1 MTSSDLP
8 AGFMVLHGNRLE
20 DLRDLLVQVLKN
32 QPLAAL
38 EPEVILLQSN
48 GMKHWLEIALADD
61 AALGICAATR
71 MALPGAYLWQVYR
84 AVLGPAAVPVAMPF
98 DKTSL
103 LWRLVRLLP
112 DLCARDPVYEPL
124 RRYLGAPLQPR
135 KLYQLALQL
144 ADVLDGYQSYRADW
158 LADWAAGRDVL
169 HGVGGA
175 GFGGAGLLGE
185 GWDGV
190 ALGATGV
197 IGANADL
204 NGSPGASN
212 AVGRKDL
219 AQGVGKV
226 ALPPEHAWQAQLWRD
241 IRQDVGADF
250 EDSSRAA
257 VHERFLSAMA
267 GVKRQCDAT
276 GKRPAGLPARLVVFG
291 VSSLPM
297 QLVQALAALGQVSQV
312 LMLVQ
317 NPCQYFWGDIVEGH
331 AALRAQVRRRQSH
344 KPAALASSGQAL
356 AGISDQALAESDGF
370 DTPDAARRTPASATL
385 ALLAAPAAATHPLL
399 ASWGKQGRD
408 YLHLLDGFD
417 APEQYRHHWSRVDVF
432 VDPATA
438 TPERPA
444 SRLALLQSAMLN
456 LTPEPEVP
464 QALPDDGSLE
474 FVSAHSAQRELEVLH
489 DRLLAW
495 FEDDP
500 ALKPRDVMV
509 MVPDMEAFA
518 PHIQAVFGRFS
529 SGQPG
534 FIPYSVAD
542 TTARSSPLVQALEQL
557 LNLPNAR
564 LTLLEWASLFEVAA
578 VRKRFKLSEADVQL
592 LQEWL
597 TTAGVRWGLDAS
609 HRQVWGLP
617 AGTQG
622 LAQNTWAFGL
632 RRLLLGY
639 ALGAGAGSSVGM
651 GLGTGNSTGNSAD
664 SKSDSGVARHGDGQA
679 VLSEAD
685 AADADGIWQGTLAQ
699 PALSGLSAPLM
710 TALLDWLQAITDALA
725 ALAIDHTPNA
735 WGDTLNQLVQRFFAP
750 ADEADERAIARLL
763 EPLQSWLLACEA
775 AQLDTALPLEVVREH
790 WLSQIETGS
799 LQQRFFGGGVQF
811 GTLMPM
817 RSIPFAVIGMLGMN
831 DGAYP
836 RVQAAR
842 DFDLMAMSWRAGDRS
857 RREDDRYL
865 FLEAVLSARQ
875 KLYVSW
881 QGHSA
886 TDNSARPPSV
896 LVAQLLDHVNAL
908 WTPTQA
914 ARVQPLQPFSKAYF
928 EATSGFETFD
938 KDWAAVHVDIAQV
951 AINNENVDPGF
962 GCPTS
967 LAPDDLQRLLRAPV
981 EVFFR
986 NRLQTTFEQL
996 SELAEPDEPFA
1007 LNALQQHQAGA
1018 DLLRSADA
1026 SQGVARLQGS
1036 GQLPLA
1042 AFGQRTAQTL
1052 MDVAAQVRAR
1062 RDPWLAL
1069 YPLALAPQ
1077 PVDLTFD
1084 GGVNGSA
1091 VGGVGSASGVGRVDR
1106 ASRANSA
1113 NSANSANAVNDAGAV
1128 NDVGAV
1134 NDAGAAGKL
1143 AKGSIQISGVLD
1155 GLFMQTHTAQA
1166 SSKHPRAESGVPQLT
1181 CLQLAA
1187 RPGAVLQGK
1196 KGAEHARGHVLVNL
1210 WVRHLAGNAS
1220 GLTLTSVLVG
1230 VDGEV
1235 VLPPMSS
1242 TAAYAV
1248 LARLVHAYAHA
1259 WVAPL
1264 SVSCKTAWAYLQ
1276 TQAANA
1282 NLPPDKPPK
1291 DPHEAARAAFEGGQF
1306 GGEWD
1311 QSAYLQRAF
1320 ASYDDI
1326 AAGLAHWAQELY
1338 GDLAA
1343 QVAVAQT
1350 AAESLP

>member
-1 MTSSDLP
+1 MTPSDLP

-20 DLRDLLVQVLKN
+20 DLRDLLVQVLKS

-61 AALGICAATR
+61 AALGVCAATR

-84 AVLGPAAVPVAMPF
+84 AVLGPAAVPAAMPF

-112 DLCARDPVYEPL
+112 DLCARNSVYEPL
-124 RRYLGAPLQPR
+124 KRYLGTPLQPR

-169 HGVGGA
+169 HGAKGAGSGGA
-175 GFGGAGLLGE
+175 GFSGV

-190 ALGATGV
+190 AV
-197 IGANADL
+197 
-204 NGSPGASN
+204 
-212 AVGRKDL
+212 
-219 AQGVGKV
+219 
-226 ALPPEHAWQAQLWRD
+226 LPPEHAWQAQLWRD

-250 EDSSRAA
+250 EDSSRAT

-276 GKRPAGLPARLVVFG
+276 GQRPAGLPARLVVFG

-297 QLVQALAALGQVSQV
+297 QLVQALAALGQVCQV

-317 NPCQYFWGDIVEGH
+317 NPCQYFWGDLVEGH

-344 KPAALASSGQAL
+344 KPPALASSGQAL
-356 AGISDQALAESDGF
+356 AGTSEEALAELNGF
-370 DTPDAARRTPASATL
+370 DAPGTTPRASAKATL
-385 ALLAAPAAATHPLL
+385 SLLAAPAAATHPLL

-444 SRLALLQSAMLN
+444 SRLALVQSAMLN
-456 LTPEPEVP
+456 LTPEPEAP
-464 QALPDDGSLE
+464 QALPEDGSLE

-518 PHIQAVFGRFS
+518 PHIQAVFGRFAP
-529 SGQPG
+529 GQPG

-557 LNLPNAR
+557 LNLPDAR
-564 LTLLEWASLFEVAA
+564 LTLFEWASLFEVAA
-578 VRKRFKLSEADVQL
+578 VRKRFKLSDADVQL
-592 LQEWL
+592 LQAWL

-617 AGTQG
+617 ADTQG

-639 ALGAGAGSSVGM
+639 ALGAGADSKP
-651 GLGTGNSTGNSAD
+651 GTGSG
-664 SKSDSGVARHGDGQA
+664 SGVAKNGGDQA
-679 VLSEAD
+679 AAD
-685 AADADGIWQGTLAQ
+685 AADAHGIWQGTLAQ

-710 TALLDWLQAITDALA
+710 AALLDWLQATTDALA
-725 ALAIDHTPNA
+725 ALSKDQAPNA

-763 EPLQSWLLACEA
+763 EPLQSWLLACES
-775 AQLDTALPLEVVREH
+775 AQLDSALPLEVVREH
-790 WLSQIETGS
+790 WLSHIEAGS

-865 FLEAVLSARQ
+865 FLEALLSARQ

-908 WTPTQA
+908 WTPAQS

-928 EATSGFETFD
+928 EAFSGFETFD
-938 KDWAAVHVDIAQV
+938 KDWAAVHADIAQV
-951 AINNENVDPGF
+951 ALNNEEASAGF
-962 GCPTS
+962 VCPAS
-967 LAPDDLQRLLRAPV
+967 LTQDDLQRLLRAPV

-1007 LNALQQHQAGA
+1007 LDPLQQHQAGA

-1069 YPLALAPQ
+1069 YPLVLEAQ
-1077 PVDLTFD
+1077 PVDLAFDD
-1084 GGVNGSA
+1084 GGIQV
-1091 VGGVGSASGVGRVDR
+1091 SG
-1106 ASRANSA
+1106 A
-1113 NSANSANAVNDAGAV
+1113 
-1128 NDVGAV
+1128 
-1134 NDAGAAGKL
+1134 
-1143 AKGSIQISGVLD
+1143 LD
-1155 GLFMQTHTAQA
+1155 GLYSPT
-1166 SSKHPRAESGVPQLT
+1166 GNPQDA

-1187 RPGAVLQGK
+1187 RPGAVLQAK
-1196 KGAEHARGHVLVNL
+1196 KDAPSARGHVLVSL
-1210 WVRHLAGNAS
+1210 WVRHLAGSAC
-1220 GLTLTSVLVG
+1220 GLCLTSVLVG
-1230 VDGEV
+1230 VDGQL
-1235 VLPPMSS
+1235 VLPPMSRE
-1242 TAAYAV
+1242 AAQAV
-1248 LARLVHAYAHA
+1248 LARLVQAYAHA
-1259 WVAPL
+1259 WLAPL
-1264 SVSCKTAWAYLQ
+1264 PVACKTAWAYLQ
-1276 TQAANA
+1276 IQAANA
-1282 NLPPDKPPK
+1282 NLPPDKSPK
-1291 DPHEAARAAFEGGQF
+1291 DPHEAARVAFEGGQF

-1320 ASYDDI
+1320 ESYDDI
-1326 AAGLAHWAQELY
+1326 SEGLAHWAQELY

-1343 QVAVAQT
+1343 QVDVTQT
-1350 AAESLP
+1350 AAGPAP